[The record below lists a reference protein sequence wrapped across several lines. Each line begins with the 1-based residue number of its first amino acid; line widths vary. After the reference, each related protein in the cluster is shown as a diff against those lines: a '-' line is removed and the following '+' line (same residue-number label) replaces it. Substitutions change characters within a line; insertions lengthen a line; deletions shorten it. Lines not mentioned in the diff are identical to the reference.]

1 MQLPE
6 VNEVN
11 EEPPSFNEEDWIGKG
26 LQYLKDKDA
35 PLALKYYIDAIPDA
49 VKDERTP
56 SCNLTT
62 TWSSLNDINMIPQAN
77 TRKMGSSLPVRQIW
91 GLAKKFKPNP
101 ASG

>member
-1 MQLPE
+1 MLQLRVLHYNFFFFIFSYHALPE

-62 TWSSLNDINMIPQAN
+62 T
-77 TRKMGSSLPVRQIW
+77 
-91 GLAKKFKPNP
+91 
-101 ASG
+101 

>member
-26 LQYLKDKDA
+26 LQYPKDKDA
-35 PLALKYYIDAIPDA
+35 PLALKYYIDGLLTIPDA
-49 VKDERTP
+49 VKDSGERTP

-62 TWSSLNDINMIPQAN
+62 SSLNDINMIPQAN
-77 TRKMGSSLPVRQIW
+77 KS
-91 GLAKKFKPNP
+91 
-101 ASG
+101 

>member
-1 MQLPE
+1 MLQLRVLHYKFFSFSHTVQLPE

-62 TWSSLNDINMIPQAN
+62 T
-77 TRKMGSSLPVRQIW
+77 
-91 GLAKKFKPNP
+91 
-101 ASG
+101 